1 MNICFKRC
9 GTLCWLL
16 NRKHR
21 QASLYGLGAL
31 WLPFLERGC
40 AEHIICLLCRVR
52 LFKSNKILEF
62 EEIPVCDVRPEA
74 LALPRSLTE
83 MQTHES
89 HQPTWMCISKG
100 EHRKLLYEALPGDS
114 NAYWSLRF
122 LRHHRAPPN
131 LHEVCR
137 GTSAIFQGTIFFF
150 FLRENFWVLSWYLC
164 PWISL
169 LILPVWSH
177 TNKSS
182 LFSLVE
188 MWDSL
193 YEG

>member
-74 LALPRSLTE
+74 LVLPRSLTE

-89 HQPTWMCISKG
+89 HQPTWICISKG
-100 EHRKLLYEALPGDS
+100 EHSKLLCEALPGDS

-122 LRHHRAPPN
+122 LRHHRAPPT
-131 LHEVCR
+131 LHDVCR

-150 FLRENFWVLSWYLC
+150 FFFKRKLLSTELISVSLNLSSNSTCLESHKQAQSVLPC
-164 PWISL
+164 
-169 LILPVWSH
+169 
-177 TNKSS
+177 
-182 LFSLVE
+182 
-188 MWDSL
+188 WDAR
-193 YEG
+193 